1 MPCPARLP
9 VLGPSLLHKSAS
21 SPLAL
26 AFAIY
31 VSGDLRLSYRLPW
44 MWLTPP
50 DGFKQPVPQPN
61 PGSSGRR
68 RGEKCHPWVS
78 LQTAIYSHSSSFS
91 CILCWEHAAL
101 SGCSG
106 RPRWSQPSVWYD
118 DGFPQPCRE
127 PLGDADRV
135 LQLPPFS
142 QLFNNL
148 YSWAFSLRGSVRIHM
163 IYNVNNIH

>member
-1 MPCPARLP
+1 M
-9 VLGPSLLHKSAS
+9 
-21 SPLAL
+21 AL

-50 DGFKQPVPQPN
+50 DGFKQAMPQP
-61 PGSSGRR
+61 GQLRKEVWG
-68 RGEKCHPWVS
+68 KCHPRVS
-78 LQTAIYSHSSSFS
+78 LKTTIYSHSSSFS
-91 CILCWEHAAL
+91 CILYWEHAAL
-101 SGCSG
+101 SGCLG
-106 RPRWSQPSVWYD
+106 RSRWSQPSVWYN
-118 DGFPQPCRE
+118 DGFLQPCRG
-127 PLGDADRV
+127 PLRGMQTGC